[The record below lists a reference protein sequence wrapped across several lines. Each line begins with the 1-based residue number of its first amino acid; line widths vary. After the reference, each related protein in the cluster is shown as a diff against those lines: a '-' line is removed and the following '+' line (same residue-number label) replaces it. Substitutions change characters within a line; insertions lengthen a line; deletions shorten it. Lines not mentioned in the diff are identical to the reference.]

1 MLKVYDL
8 KLSDFIGYPDD
19 FFLPFVS
26 EETQKAVRRY
36 GNAQVR
42 RTKLLGETMTRQL
55 LGAQFGLDA
64 KHCRIVK
71 GEHGKP
77 YVEGVENVF
86 FNLSHSG
93 DFIVCAISDREIG
106 IDIERIGKVRM
117 AVARRFYH
125 PGEVSVL
132 ESLSGDSQIDLFFRY
147 WSVKESFLKY
157 TGSGLSSPL
166 SGFQV
171 CFQNGEIWLEKK
183 HSRIPVYIRE
193 CHIDEAY
200 RCFVCSESPE
210 AVTIGHFK
218 NIPF

>member
-8 KLSDFIGYPDD
+8 KLSDFIGYTDD
-19 FFLPFVS
+19 FFLPYVS
-26 EETQKAVRRY
+26 EETQKAVKRY
-36 GNAQVR
+36 KSEQVR

-55 LGAQFGLDA
+55 LGSHFGLDA
-64 KHCRIVK
+64 GHCRIVK

-77 YVEGVENVF
+77 YVEGVENVC

-106 IDIERIGKVRM
+106 IDIERMGKVRM
-117 AVARRFYH
+117 GVARRFYH
-125 PGEVSVL
+125 PGEVGLL
-132 ESLSGDSQIDLFFRY
+132 ESLNGDSQADLFFRY

-166 SGFQV
+166 SGFMV
-171 CFQNGEIWLEKK
+171 SFQNGEIRLEKE

-210 AVTIGHFK
+210 AFTIGHFTL
-218 NIPF
+218 